1 MNKRWKKIV
10 ATVLAMTLVL
20 ANITSVFAGKGG
32 NNNHD
37 KNDKNDKFSGTYSHL
52 AIAIETEDGSGY
64 SLAEKPTVILL
75 VKRQKK
81 QSLLEM
87 LRIARIMVENI
98 SQQLGDLHLSQYLE

>member
-64 SLAEKPTVILL
+64 SLAEKPTVYL
-75 VKRQKK
+75 VGEKTE
-81 QSLLEM
+81 SLLEM

-98 SQQLGDLHLSQYLE
+98 SQQLGDLHLSQYFE